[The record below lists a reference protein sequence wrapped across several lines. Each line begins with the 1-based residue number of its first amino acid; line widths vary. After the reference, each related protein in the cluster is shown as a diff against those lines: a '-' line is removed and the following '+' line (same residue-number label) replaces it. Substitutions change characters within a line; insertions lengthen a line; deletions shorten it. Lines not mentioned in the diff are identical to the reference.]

1 MKCPKCNSILPEDSH
16 FCQFCGIKLENTI
29 VVEESTYHDPES
41 ERAHIGSGERRR
53 ETVDTP
59 SYNARPLLLSI
70 VLLAIFFAASVVLNM
85 YQNHLSQEKSTEID
99 AMRSEIDSLNDQLE
113 KIDEMR
119 SEIESLND
127 QLEKKDVI
135 VKNYNALISALDSGN
150 LGYASENFRSNESVI
165 VVDKNQ
171 KGRKFTLVA
180 NWPNGGSVSALEDSF
195 FGSARVY
202 FDEDHWNTS
211 TTMTVVP
218 RFEGITTV
226 NFSNDVDSDTFK
238 MIIIVTD

>member
-41 ERAHIGSGERRR
+41 ERAHIGSEERSR

-85 YQNHLSQEKSTEID
+85 YQNHLSQEKST
-99 AMRSEIDSLNDQLE
+99 
-113 KIDEMR
+113 
-119 SEIESLND
+119 
-127 QLEKKDVI
+127 
-135 VKNYNALISALDSGN
+135 
-150 LGYASENFRSNESVI
+150 ESVI